1 MKAID
6 EVYTVFLTEYA
17 GCEDRIRKKWVQLQ
31 EAQDNLVKLA
41 KERQRM
47 DEEAIKTSASM
58 HVSGLSKTRV
68 ACTAFEA
75 IIDQLAPPEQDTA
88 NDE

>member
-6 EVYTVFLTEYA
+6 EVYTVFLMEYA
-17 GCEDRIRKKWVQLQ
+17 GCEDRIHKKWMRLQ

-47 DEEAIKTSASM
+47 DEEAIKSSASM
-58 HVSGLSKTRV
+58 HFSGLSKTRA
-68 ACTAFEA
+68 ACTAFRT
-75 IIDQLAPPEQDTA
+75 IIDRLAPPEQDTA
-88 NDE
+88 NDK